1 MAPNGEMNP
10 NEKIRLTRVANALVY
25 FASHTDR
32 CGVTKANKLLYY
44 LDCIHLERYGR
55 VVTKDH
61 YKKLPQGPVPD
72 DAYDRLKAL
81 AELAGDTEEASPFA
95 GVADFH
101 EFLSD
106 YLRIELVRLSEEAT
120 LRKLVPI
127 KDFEPKWFSQSE
139 IAVLK
144 ELAVKY
150 RRTSAKLLS
159 EATHSEAPY
168 QGAYESGPVDL
179 KLFVKDKVSEQQYR
193 EIEQIEQEER
203 AMEITYG

>member
-1 MAPNGEMNP
+1 MSEMNP

-25 FASHTDR
+25 FAAHTER

-55 VVTKDH
+55 VVSRDH

-81 AELAGDTEEASPFA
+81 SELAGDTEEAAPFNDTA
-95 GVADFH
+95 NFH
-101 EFLSD
+101 EFLAD
-106 YLRIELVRLSEEAT
+106 YLRIELVPLSKEAT
-120 LRKLVPI
+120 LRKLVPLVA
-127 KDFEPKWFSQSE
+127 FEAKWFSKSE
-139 IAVLK
+139 ISVLE
-144 ELAVKY
+144 ELAAKY
-150 RRTSAKLLS
+150 RRTSAKQLS
-159 EATHSEAPY
+159 EATHAEAPY
-168 QGAYESGPVDL
+168 QAAYESGPVDL
-179 KLFVKDKVSEQQYR
+179 KLYAKDKVSEEQYR